1 MAGKMEPLSMESPD
15 TVEETGG
22 QHKSLKKTEDLLAM
36 VKKLQKEGSLE
47 PQIEEL
53 INRINELQQA
63 KEESGEKLGEDQ
75 ALWEALHRELDSLNE
90 EKVHLEEVL
99 RKKQE
104 ALRILQLYCQKKQSE
119 AHKLDVEEQLE
130 DLMGQHKNLWEF
142 HMLGRRLAR
151 EIRTLEM
158 SKEQLLS
165 DRKLVRAKLQ
175 EVELRLRS
183 APEVGGT
190 RAAGDGLK
198 EELEK
203 FGDQVPTQTQS
214 APQAGASIGEAGR
227 ELPGG
232 RDEEDLEPPVE
243 LVLTAP

>member
-1 MAGKMEPLSMESPD
+1 MAGKMEPLSVESPD

-22 QHKSLKKTEDLLAM
+22 QDKSLKKTEDLLAM

-53 INRINELQQA
+53 INRINELQQGPA
-63 KEESGEKLGEDQ
+63 KEESV
-75 ALWEALHRELDSLNE
+75 NE

-104 ALRILQLYCQKKQSE
+104 ALRILQLYCQKKESE
-119 AHKLDVEEQLE
+119 DHKKHMLQECVEQISVHNSQIAENCKQRKLGLDVEEQLE

-165 DRKLVRAKLQ
+165 D
-175 EVELRLRS
+175 
-183 APEVGGT
+183 
-190 RAAGDGLK
+190 
-198 EELEK
+198 
-203 FGDQVPTQTQS
+203 
-214 APQAGASIGEAGR
+214 
-227 ELPGG
+227 
-232 RDEEDLEPPVE
+232 
-243 LVLTAP
+243 

>member
-53 INRINELQQA
+53 INRINELQ
-63 KEESGEKLGEDQ
+63 
-75 ALWEALHRELDSLNE
+75 
-90 EKVHLEEVL
+90 
-99 RKKQE
+99 QE